1 MALDDAL
8 RGIGTPEPQ
17 ASKLNLE
24 IPTPAR
30 RKHDEL
36 KKRKREGRSKP
47 EDPEKKQQRLDVRAV
62 ARKLVESKTYQKN
75 LRARLN
81 DGTLAAP
88 MEALIWRYAY
98 GDPVKDAGER
108 ERELARYEA
117 MRKRLTEFMKAVDP
131 AKLAAIDA
139 AVQGSKKAI
148 MPRPQLHLPAGERP
162 DELLEET
169 LIEAELVGEARARE

>member
-1 MALDDAL
+1 MGLSDAL

-17 ASKLNLE
+17 STKLNLE

-36 KKRKREGRSKP
+36 KKRKREGKSKP
-47 EDPEKKQQRLDVRAV
+47 RNPEEKQKRLDVRAV
-62 ARKLVESKTYQKN
+62 ARRLVESKKYQKN
-75 LRARLN
+75 LKARLN

-108 ERELARYEA
+108 ERELARYHA
-117 MRKRLTEFMKAVDP
+117 MRKRLAAFMMAVDP

-139 AVQGSKKAI
+139 AVQGSTKVH
-148 MPRPQLHLPAGERP
+148 MPRPQLPAGERP
-162 DELLEET
+162 DELLDDT
-169 LIEAELVGEARARE
+169 LIEAELVGEQRARE